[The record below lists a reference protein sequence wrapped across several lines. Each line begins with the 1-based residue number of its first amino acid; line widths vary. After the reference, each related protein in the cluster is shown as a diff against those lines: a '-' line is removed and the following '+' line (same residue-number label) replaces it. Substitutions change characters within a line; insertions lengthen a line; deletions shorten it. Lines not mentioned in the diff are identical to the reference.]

1 MKKFTRIKERGGHQY
16 AYEITPYYDPGTKNT
31 KQKSRY
37 LGKVVDDEIV
47 PPRSYKPPKY
57 SFDYGAFLPF
67 MKVQKELAIGDIL
80 RSILP
85 KRQADTVLT
94 VALNRLVQPVAMTN
108 VRTWFEGTYLS
119 KEYGDLPLSSQSL
132 SELME
137 RLGGSD
143 IHMEFSRH
151 FIERVGKGSPIL
163 YDITS
168 LSSTSALMDIL
179 EYGYSR
185 DRESLPQ
192 LNVSMVAHKDKG
204 IPLFYDIHPGS
215 VVDVTTLKNTIKKL
229 GALGLKKP
237 AMILDRGFF
246 SGPNLKEL
254 VGGKHSFVMPAS
266 YAMKAVQSLV
276 THARRDIERASHLVR
291 YDGATLFV
299 KAVRL
304 DLEKV
309 SVDGYVYY
317 DMKREREEKSRFY
330 GRLHEVM
337 DQLKKRKLR
346 EKERPR
352 KVFDNIAGKM
362 AKYIRWSVVDA
373 GFEVKAKDKTVSRRV
388 NRMGFTVVVQRG
400 GHSWEEVLAWSRER
414 DAIEK
419 MFKQLKSDIEVR
431 PLRAHKTEVARGW
444 VFVAFV
450 SLILRSRL
458 VRLMKETG
466 LSKKYSIPS
475 LLLVMNRLKRVELS
489 DSTVF
494 NTEVT
499 KRQRL
504 ILEALDIEP

>member
-1 MKKFTRIKERGGHQY
+1 MKKFTRIKERGGHKY

-31 KQKSRY
+31 KHKSKY
-37 LGKVVDDEIV
+37 LGKVVDGEIV
-47 PPRSYKPPKY
+47 PPRSYKPPRY

-67 MKVQKELAIGDIL
+67 MKVQKELAVGDIL

-85 KRQADTVLT
+85 EGQADTVLA

-108 VRTWFEGTYLS
+108 ARTWFEGTYLS

-137 RLGGSD
+137 RLGSSD
-143 IHMEFSRH
+143 IHMDFSRR
-151 FIERVGKGSPIL
+151 FIERVGRGSPVL

-168 LSSTSALMDIL
+168 LSSNSALMDIL
-179 EYGYSR
+179 EYGYNR
-185 DRESLPQ
+185 DHESLPQ

-204 IPLFYDIHPGS
+204 VPLFYDIHPGS
-215 VVDVTTLKNTIKKL
+215 VVDVTTLRNTIKKM
-229 GALGLKKP
+229 GALGLRKP
-237 AMILDRGFF
+237 AMVLDRGFF
-246 SGPNLKEL
+246 SQSNLKLL
-254 VGGKHSFVMPAS
+254 VGGRHSFVMPAS
-266 YAMKAVQSLV
+266 FSTKAVQSLV
-276 THARRDIERASHLVR
+276 THARRDIERASHLVK
-291 YDGATLFV
+291 YDGTTLFV

-304 DLEKV
+304 ELEEV
-309 SVDGYVYY
+309 AVDGYVYY
-317 DMKREREEKSRFY
+317 DMKREREEKSKFY

-337 DQLKKRKLR
+337 ELLGKRKLR
-346 EKERPR
+346 EKERPG
-352 KVFDNIAGKM
+352 KVFDNIAGKL
-362 AKYIRWSVVDA
+362 AKYIRWSVVDG
-373 GFEVKAKDKTVSRRV
+373 GFEVKARDKAVARRV

-419 MFKQLKSDIEVR
+419 MFKQLKSDIEVK
-431 PLRAHKTEVARGW
+431 PLRVHKTEVARGW

-466 LSKKYSIPS
+466 LSKDYSIPS
-475 LLLVMNRLKRVELS
+475 MLLVLNRLKRVELS
-489 DSTVF
+489 DGTMF